1 MGLIEHF
8 HHAPGQKQ
16 DFSAPN
22 SHRLVSY
29 LVFLLEAIALASLHL
44 SDVLKQVGHSDG
56 RLELVPGVAHLHR
69 VAGPVGVSLNGEG
82 RLGQLPAAAVCFKEK
97 EAGQT
102 LTLGVL
108 FFAPHPH
115 PQHGLRKAERMNWT
129 LL

>member
-69 VAGPVGVSLNGEG
+69 VTGPVWVSLNGEG
-82 RLGQLPAAAVCFKEK
+82 RLGQLPTAAVCFKEK

-115 PQHGLRKAERMNWT
+115 PQRGLRKAERMNWT
-129 LL
+129 LH